1 MNNVR
6 GGAML
11 SMLLT
16 GEIRPHRAWKLAVA
30 MIPVI
35 FALIALAFI
44 AHARWKEKRAGRKNG
59 E

>member
-1 MNNVR
+1 
-6 GGAML
+6 ML

-35 FALIALAFI
+35 FVLIALAFI
-44 AHARWKEKRAGRKNG
+44 AHARWKEKRTGRKNG

>member
-1 MNNVR
+1 
-6 GGAML
+6 ML

-16 GEIRPHRAWKLAVA
+16 GEIRPHRAWKLAVT

-35 FALIALAFI
+35 FVLIALAFI
-44 AHARWKEKRAGRKNG
+44 AHGRWKERRVGRKSG